1 MWKLRPDED
10 DALAAFESL
19 APARWSE
26 NLEIVRR
33 AIEAF
38 SRGEL
43 ESALRD
49 ADQDAVFDW
58 TRSPGLERGVYR
70 GHEQALRF
78 MGTFHELFERVQV
91 DAEEVLVGG
100 DTVIVPTCLRVRGR
114 YGIELETRHAS
125 LFRLRRGRIVLLPV
139 LHESHR
145 RAGRDRRAG
154 LLSGASARA
163 VAAAAADDRLARRR
177 RVGVRRAARRCR
189 RSAASRTPSPRPG
202 RSVARTWPQ

>member
-1 MWKLRPDED
+1 MQQTSFSLVRGARRGPVELVGLPGGRGAMWRLCPHED
-10 DALAAFESL
+10 DALEAFESL

-38 SRGEL
+38 SSGEL
-43 ESALRD
+43 GRALRD
-49 ADQDAVFDW
+49 ADPDTVFDW

-91 DAEEVLVGG
+91 DAEELLVAG

-114 YGIELETRHAS
+114 YGIELETRHTS
-125 LFRLRRGRIVLLPV
+125 LFRLRHGRIVLC
-139 LHESHR
+139 R
-145 RAGRDRRAG
+145 FFINRAAALADVG
-154 LLSGASARA
+154 LLNF
-163 VAAAAADDRLARRR
+163 
-177 RVGVRRAARRCR
+177 
-189 RSAASRTPSPRPG
+189 
-202 RSVARTWPQ
+202 

>member
-1 MWKLRPDED
+1 MQQTSFSLASGARCGNVELVWLPGGRRAMWKLRPDED

-43 ESALRD
+43 ERALRD

-125 LFRLRRGRIVLLPV
+125 LFRLRHGQIVLC
-139 LHESHR
+139 R
-145 RAGRDRRAG
+145 FFINR
-154 LLSGASARA
+154 
-163 VAAAAADDRLARRR
+163 AAALAET
-177 RVGVRRAARRCR
+177 GVLDF
-189 RSAASRTPSPRPG
+189 
-202 RSVARTWPQ
+202 